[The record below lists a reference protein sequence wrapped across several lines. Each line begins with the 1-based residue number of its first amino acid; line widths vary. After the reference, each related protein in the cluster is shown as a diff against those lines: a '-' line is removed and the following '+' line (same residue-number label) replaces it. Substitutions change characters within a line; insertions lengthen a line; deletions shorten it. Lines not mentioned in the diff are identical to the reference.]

1 MLLELI
7 QNKIKA
13 NKKLFALLIDPGK
26 PVRNPMKK
34 TIIKATE
41 YGADI
46 VFVGGS
52 LIYEQIDETI
62 RLIKSSTDLPVFLFP
77 GNLLQLSKDADGI
90 LLLSL
95 ISGRNPELLIGNH
108 VSAAYLLKNSGIEII
123 PTGYIIIENGKS
135 TSVSYMSQT
144 TPIPA
149 DKPDIASAT
158 AIAGELLGLK
168 MIYLEAG
175 SGAEKPVNT
184 TTINKVKQEINVPLI
199 VGGGIKNINDINNI
213 CNAGAD
219 IVVVGNSIENDQSL
233 LKPLIDA
240 VHSFNET

>member
-26 PVRNPMKK
+26 PVKNPMKK

-240 VHSFNET
+240 VHSF